1 MEDKIRNFVLNSLL
15 TEFFSIPFEIHTQN
29 RTTRLYRGQE
39 RFAGNSKRMSAD
51 SSVTDDDLAENDS
64 SRVLGVGS
72 GTFAIAVLFFSTV
85 LVWIF
90 TSPQTEPL
98 KSVIRS
104 VVTFMFVTI
113 FAILLLAD
121 RESQY
126 QSTGEVVK
134 VRF

>member
-1 MEDKIRNFVLNSLL
+1 
-15 TEFFSIPFEIHTQN
+15 
-29 RTTRLYRGQE
+29 
-39 RFAGNSKRMSAD
+39 MSGD
-51 SSVTDDDLAENDS
+51 SSVTDDDLVENDS

-72 GTFAIAVLFFSTV
+72 GTFTVAILFFSTV

-90 TSPQTEPL
+90 TSPQTGPL

-104 VVTFMFVTI
+104 VVTLMFITI

-126 QSTGEVVK
+126 QSSSGDVVK
-134 VRF
+134 VMIP

>member
-1 MEDKIRNFVLNSLL
+1 
-15 TEFFSIPFEIHTQN
+15 
-29 RTTRLYRGQE
+29 
-39 RFAGNSKRMSAD
+39 MSGD
-51 SSVTDDDLAENDS
+51 SSVTDDDLVENDS

-72 GTFAIAVLFFSTV
+72 GTFAVAILFFSTV

-90 TSPQTEPL
+90 TSPQTGPL

-104 VVTFMFVTI
+104 VVTLMFVTI

-126 QSTGEVVK
+126 HSSSGDVVK
-134 VRF
+134 VMIGRSSLL